1 MQALVFATGNPH
13 KIKEVNELLG
23 NSLPVIGMDA
33 IGCTEELPETQDT
46 LEGNALQKARYLK
59 DHYGADCFS
68 EDTGLEIDALNGAP
82 GVFTARYAGPE
93 KSTTA
98 NMEKVLLEMEGMSS
112 RGAQF
117 RTVIALLWN
126 GEEHLFEGIARG
138 HIATHATGSK
148 GFGYDPIFIPEGY
161 DRSFAEIDATEKN
174 EISHRGK
181 AVRKLIGFLKE
192 KME

>member
-1 MQALVFATGNPH
+1 MKQLVFATSNPH

-23 NSLPVIGMDA
+23 GSLPVIGMDA
-33 IGCTEELPETQDT
+33 IGCLEELPETQDT
-46 LEGNALQKARYLK
+46 LKGNALQKARYLK
-59 DHYGADCFS
+59 DQYGADCFS

-82 GVFTARYAGPE
+82 GVYTARYAGPE

-98 NMEKVLLEMEGMSS
+98 NMEKVLAEMEGITS

-117 RTVIALLWN
+117 RTVIALLSD

-138 HIATHATGSK
+138 YIATHATGSK

-161 DRSFAEIDATEKN
+161 DRSFAEIDAAEKN

-181 AVRKLIGFLKE
+181 AVRKLIGFLKD
-192 KME
+192 KMD